1 LFVCISF
8 QIHQETVAREQQ
20 QQEPQPFSSDD
31 NEDDEDDHDEDD
43 DDEDDDDAVKNCATI
58 RCGSTIYPTINPM
71 TISRRDMMSFGGF
84 FWFNLESGLS
94 PFAILWHFRVAI
106 GRPHSNNDN
115 DNNN

>member
-1 LFVCISF
+1 
-8 QIHQETVAREQQ
+8 
-20 QQEPQPFSSDD
+20 
-31 NEDDEDDHDEDD
+31 
-43 DDEDDDDAVKNCATI
+43 
-58 RCGSTIYPTINPM
+58 M

-106 GRPHSNNDN
+106 GRPHSNNDD